1 MMGGRKEGREEGNKK
16 ERKKRGTAGPT
27 QSLFPPKDHQS
38 VVILVNL
45 Q

>member
-1 MMGGRKEGREEGNKK
+1 MGGRKEGREEGNKE
-16 ERKKRGTAGPT
+16 ERKEARRGQTNP
-27 QSLFPPKDHQS
+27 SSPPKDHQS